1 MKVMTCQIEAVN
13 FILSETHRL
22 FLSEASL
29 ELSLL
34 CIHSAD
40 SSPTSS
46 IPLSQLCLDLVSV
59 SNPQL
64 PTVQGKRKGVTRIK
78 IK

>member
-1 MKVMTCQIEAVN
+1 MKVMTCQIEAVHL
-13 FILSETHRL
+13 ISSETDV

-34 CIHSAD
+34 CIQSAN
-40 SSPTSS
+40 SSPTSP

-59 SNPQL
+59 FIHSCQL
-64 PTVQGKRKGVTRIK
+64 FKVREKVLLELN
-78 IK
+78 